1 MELILAR
8 TFDVRESFYPL
19 LFGPLEYRETEHL
32 PFEFVRTHLPELLA
46 VLPHEVGGDYAAALV
61 GVGTSFCSEEGER
74 QVEQFF
80 GPKIGDWTGGTSPA
94 RQRTRRDPAVR
105 EKRVQALLPSYAEG
119 VAAGGH

>member
-1 MELILAR
+1 MESIPSR
-8 TFDVRESFYPL
+8 TFDVREGFYPL

-32 PFEFVRTHLPELLA
+32 PFEFVRAHLPELLA

-80 GPKIGDWTGGTSPA
+80 GPKIGDWTGGA
-94 RQRTRRDPAVR
+94 RRLANVR
-105 EKRVQALLPSYAEG
+105 EEIRLCEKRVQALLPSYAEG